1 MKKGREPL
9 AVVEEIEE
17 DSDGLEYESESD
29 IPEDVRVKMWNSSQ
43 PSAETVM
50 GRIKTTRNQ
59 IISSTV

>member
-29 IPEDVRVKMWNSSQ
+29 IPEDVRVKMWNSS
-43 PSAETVM
+43 PMALCV
-50 GRIKTTRNQ
+50 
-59 IISSTV
+59 